1 MYFVYMYYGY
11 IDWFCFNC
19 FKVINRESFCGLF
32 DIIWILFGVCGNVD
46 VGGGRCWCEVVC
58 DWSYY

>member
-1 MYFVYMYYGY
+1 MYYGY

-46 VGGGRCWCEVVC
+46 VGGGGCWCEVVC